1 VVFNCGLSA
10 VDASI
15 TAMPAFYAADGT
27 ELAYHVQGEGLPLVC
42 LPGGP
47 MRESAYLGDLGGL
60 SGHRQ
65 LIMLDLRGT
74 GKSAI
79 PADPGSYRC
88 DRLVEDVYA
97 LQDHLGLHSSDVLGH
112 SAGANIAV
120 QYAVRHQRRVNKL
133 ALITP
138 GGRAVDVEPD
148 SEMRRGIVMLRQDE
162 PWFAEAAAA
171 FERVAADAETEDD
184 WEAMTPFF
192 YGRWDAAAQ
201 AHWAAGEKQSNEDAS
216 HAFAAEGAFDPAA
229 TRAALAAFGSPVLVL
244 AGGLD
249 LQRPPRVAAEFAALF
264 PAGQLVIQPGAG
276 HYPWLDDADRFVS
289 AVTAFLDAG
298 L

>member
-1 VVFNCGLSA
+1 
-10 VDASI
+10 
-15 TAMPAFYAADGT
+15 MPTFCAADGT

-88 DRLVEDVYA
+88 DRLVEDVFA
-97 LQDHLGLHSSDVLGH
+97 LQDHLGLDSSDVLAH

-148 SEMRRGIVMLRQDE
+148 SEMRRGIVELRRDE
-162 PWFAEAAAA
+162 PWFAEAAGA
-171 FERVAADAETEDD
+171 FERVAAGAGTDAD
-184 WEAMTPFF
+184 WEAMAPFF

-201 AHWAAGEKQSNEDAS
+201 AHWAAGEKQANEDAAD
-216 HAFAAEGAFDPAA
+216 AFAAEGAFDPAA
-229 TRAALAAFGSPVLVL
+229 TRVALAAFGSPVLVL

-264 PAGQLVIQPGAG
+264 LAGQLVVQPGAG
-276 HYPWLDDADRFVS
+276 HYPWLDDAGQFVS
-289 AVTAFLDAG
+289 AVTAFLDD
-298 L
+298 

>member
-1 VVFNCGLSA
+1 M
-10 VDASI
+10 SI
-15 TAMPAFYAADGT
+15 FYATDGT
-27 ELAYHVQGEGLPLVC
+27 ELAYRVQGQGAPLVC

-47 MRESAYLGDLGGL
+47 MRDPAYLGDLGGL
-60 SGHRQ
+60 SAHRQ

-88 DRLVEDVYA
+88 DRLVEDVSA
-97 LQDHLGLHSSDVLGH
+97 LQDHLSLGRCAVLGH

-120 QYAVRHQRRVNKL
+120 QYAVRHQERVSKL

-138 GGRAVDVEPD
+138 SGRAVALEPG
-148 SEMRRGIVMLRQDE
+148 SEMRREIVKLRQDE

-171 FERVAADAETEDD
+171 FERIDAGAGTEDD
-184 WEAMTPFF
+184 WKAMDPFV

-201 AHWAAGEKQSNEDAS
+201 AHCAAEEKQTNEDAAL
-216 HAFAAEGAFDPAA
+216 AFAAEGAFDPAA
-229 TRAALAAFGSPVLVL
+229 TRAALAAFGAPVLVL

-249 LQRPPRVAAEFAALF
+249 LSRPPGVVAKFAELF
-264 PAGQLVIQPGAG
+264 PASQLVVQPGAG
-276 HYPWLDDADRFVS
+276 HYPWLDDEGQFTS
-289 AVTAFLDAG
+289 AITAFLDDG